1 MSAPF
6 AIEWRRKSRR
16 TKSGWTKW
24 QHWSVSPSRE
34 AAEESIAR
42 PWLQDWMREDE
53 GEMRIVDRRAV
64 T

>member
-1 MSAPF
+1 MRAPF

-24 QHWSVSPSRE
+24 QHWSVAYSRE
-34 AAEESIAR
+34 SAAEQIAK
-42 PWLQDWMREDE
+42 PWLQEWMRVDE
-53 GEMRIVDRRAV
+53 AEMRIVDRHV